1 LSAVTYC
8 IGGKPR
14 GGKGFSGPPFQKQR
28 REPHGWTALKATCS
42 AETFSGQ
49 ISSKLSTHH
58 QHHRH
63 RDSVQAGQDRSY
75 MTGAQDPNRESAN
88 LLSIHIHQHHLHR
101 DLVQAGQDRSYMT
114 GVQDPNRES
123 ANLLS
128 IRIRQHHPH
137 RDSVQAAQDRSYMTG
152 VQDPNRELDCSVLD
166 TILSWENPAAPV
178 AGHPGPKIQRRRLPE
193 SSNIQWRYSGDSSYT
208 SLIQFR

>member
-14 GGKGFSGPPFQKQR
+14 GGRGFSGPPFQKQR

-49 ISSKLSTHH
+49 ISSKLSICRH
-58 QHHRH
+58 QRHRH
-63 RDSVQAGQDRSY
+63 RDSVQAGQDRW
-75 MTGAQDPNRESAN
+75 
-88 LLSIHIHQHHLHR
+88 
-101 DLVQAGQDRSYMT
+101 YMT
-114 GVQDPNRES
+114 GVQDPYRES
-123 ANLLS
+123 ANPLS

-137 RDSVQAAQDRSYMTG
+137 RDSVQAEQDRSYMTG
-152 VQDPNRELDCSVLD
+152 ARDPNRVLDCSVLD